1 MCKAMLPDDEP
12 DRRFPM
18 TIPLKPHSLPQQAR
32 SSAFRIVGGSVLH
45 RGALVETEVGFED
58 GKIAAIGA
66 SGGGR
71 RELDASG
78 LFVLPGI
85 IDIHGDAFERLVTPR
100 PAVSFDPMIGL
111 IEADR
116 QYAAN
121 GITTG
126 YHAITWSW
134 EGGQRDGKAAM
145 AVLNAIERLRPA
157 LSVDTRCHLRHETF
171 NLDAE
176 STIIDWIGA
185 GRIDCLAFNDHMGGT
200 IKQRHRPDKLR
211 QMLERACLDEAAFQ
225 ALIDATFARAEE
237 VPASIARLA
246 DGARGAGLPM
256 LSHDD
261 LSPKMRQS
269 YRDMG
274 CAIAEFPVNEATA
287 EAAAASGD
295 PIVFGAP
302 NVVRGGSHTGCPS
315 AAEMAERGLC
325 TVLASDYYYPALP
338 LAPFRLAAATSLD
351 LAAAWALV
359 SAGPAK
365 ALGLADRG
373 EISAGLRADI
383 VLLEDR
389 SPLPPRVVATIV
401 AGRIVHL
408 TEPERL

>member
-1 MCKAMLPDDEP
+1 
-12 DRRFPM
+12 M
-18 TIPLKPHSLPQQAR
+18 TIPVKPHTLLQQAGNR
-32 SSAFRIVGGSVLH
+32 AYRIVGGRVLH
-45 RGALVETEVGFED
+45 NGALVETEVALEHGR
-58 GKIAAIGA
+58 IAALGA
-66 SGGGR
+66 NGGGQ
-71 RELDASG
+71 REIDASG

-85 IDIHGDAFERLVTPR
+85 IDIHGDGFERLVTPR

-126 YHAITWSW
+126 YHAVTWSW
-134 EGGQRDGKAAM
+134 EGGQRDGTAAR
-145 AVLNAIERLRPA
+145 AVLNAIEQLRPV

-176 STIIDWIGA
+176 GTILDWIAA

-211 QMLERACLDEAAFQ
+211 QMLERACLDETAFQ
-225 ALIDATFARAEE
+225 ALIDATFARADE

-246 DGARGAGLPM
+246 GAARGAGLPM

-261 LSPKMRQS
+261 LSPQMRQS
-269 YRDMG
+269 YRELG

-287 EAAAASGD
+287 QVAAAAGD

-325 TVLASDYYYPALP
+325 TVLASDYYYPALTF
-338 LAPFRLAAATSLD
+338 APFRLAAAAKLD
-351 LAAAWALV
+351 LAAAWSLV
-359 SAGPAK
+359 SAGPAT
-365 ALGLADRG
+365 ALGLGDRG
-373 EISAGLRADI
+373 AISAGLRADI
-383 VLLEDR
+383 ILVEDR